1 MSDLGLDAVTTP
13 GRRLVSAGLTAAVLA
28 LAYLFIFLPVVV
40 LVLFSFHD
48 GKVPVPPFQGP
59 TLAWYEAIL
68 GNSRLMAATGHSVL
82 IGVVSAFLSTLLGF
96 LAAFG
101 LARHTV
107 PFGAVLRWLLV
118 LPLTVSYLIIG
129 IGLLIALASTGL
141 PKSLVAVVVG
151 HVVINLPLAF
161 AICYSQLG
169 GHQVV
174 FERAARDLGASEAQV
189 LLWVTVPM
197 IWPALFA
204 SFCLCFTFSWD
215 EFVIAFFLSSF
226 DVTLPVEIWSM
237 LRTGLNPTI
246 NAAGTLVFLLS
257 LASFL
262 GFEMLLFGRRASWRG
277 RAPGAAEPLN
287 P

>member
-1 MSDLGLDAVTTP
+1 MTDTSMQDVSSP
-13 GRRLVSAGLTAAVLA
+13 WRRLTSAAGTSIVVVLA
-28 LAYLFIFLPVVV
+28 YTFIFLPVVV

-59 TLAWYEAIL
+59 TFAWYEMIL
-68 GNSRLMAATGHSVL
+68 GNRRLMAATGHSVA
-82 IGVVSAFLSTLLGF
+82 IGVASAFLSTVLGF

-101 LARHTV
+101 LARHAV
-107 PFGAVLRWLLV
+107 PFAPFLRWFLV

-129 IGLLIALASTGL
+129 IGLLITLSYTGL
-141 PKSLVAVVVG
+141 PKSLLAVVVG

-161 AICYSQLG
+161 AICFSQLG

-174 FERAARDLGASEAQV
+174 YERAARDLGATEAQV
-189 LLWVTVPM
+189 LTRITVPM
-197 IWPALFA
+197 MWPALFA

-215 EFVIAFFLSSF
+215 EFVIAFFLSNF

-237 LRTGLNPTI
+237 LRTGLNPMI

-257 LASFL
+257 LVSFL
-262 GFEMLLFGRRASWRG
+262 AFEILFFGKRTRHG
-277 RAPGAAEPLN
+277 RAAPEA
-287 P
+287 

>member
-1 MSDLGLDAVTTP
+1 MSGLRPQDVGSL
-13 GRRLVSAGLTAAVLA
+13 GRRIVGAAGTAIVIA

-48 GKVPVPPFQGP
+48 GRVPVPPFQGP
-59 TLAWYEAIL
+59 TLDWYKMIL
-68 GNSRLMAATGHSVL
+68 GDDRLMSATGHSVG
-82 IGVVSAFLSTLLGF
+82 IGLASAFLSTLLGF

-101 LARHTV
+101 LARHAV
-107 PFGAVLRWLLV
+107 PGAGFLRWFLV

-129 IGLLIALASTGL
+129 IGLLIALSYTGL
-141 PKSLVAVVVG
+141 PKSLLAVMVG

-161 AICYSQLG
+161 AICFSQLG

-174 FERAARDLGASEAQV
+174 YERAARDLGATEGHV
-189 LLWVTVPM
+189 LMRITVPM
-197 IWPALFA
+197 MWPALFA

-215 EFVIAFFLSSF
+215 EFVIAFFLSNF

-237 LRTGLNPTI
+237 LRTGLNPMI

-257 LASFL
+257 LISFL
-262 GFEMLLFGRRASWRG
+262 AFEILIFGKRARHG
-277 RAPGAAEPLN
+277 RTAPEA
-287 P
+287 